1 MSRRPRYTDEEIRA
15 AIAATGEDVVS
26 EAITSQEPMVMKA
39 VGDPNV
45 VAEVMSDLADQVL
58 RKLPQ
63 FAEVGQVPLGA
74 WVNGFA
80 RNILREHARSF
91 ARQRERVMEYEDGS
105 PLIHAFVDAPAPVTG
120 DDEFFLELIETARD
134 RITAQPGGMKRWETL
149 VEMAGK
155 PQRGRSAR
163 EQAREELAEL
173 SGLPVEMFGVEAEQE
188 PEDEVLEPL
197 PEQVAVAPELVAGGY
212 VVGCSVC
219 GAVGSAL
226 ELSEIMNAV
235 RAHRD
240 AHNSG
245 EVSR

>member
-1 MSRRPRYTDEEIRA
+1 MRKRPQYTDEEIRQ
-15 AIAATGEDVVS
+15 AIAATGDDVVS
-26 EAITSQEPMVMKA
+26 EAITSQRPMVMKA

-63 FAEVGQVPLGA
+63 YAEVGQVPLGA

-80 RNILREHARSF
+80 RNILREQARKF
-91 ARQRERVMEYEDGS
+91 ARQRERIMEYEDGS

-134 RITAQPGGMKRWETL
+134 RITAQPGGVKRWEAL

-173 SGLPVEMFGVEAEQE
+173 SGLPVEMFGAEVEQAL
-188 PEDEVLEPL
+188 EVDVPEPL
-197 PEQVAVAPELVAGGY
+197 PEQVAVAPELVEGGY
-212 VVGCSVC
+212 VIGCSVC

-226 ELSEIMNAV
+226 SLGEIMKAV

-240 AHNSG
+240 AHNMG

>member
-1 MSRRPRYTDEEIRA
+1 MSRRPRYTDEEIQA

-26 EAITSQEPMVMKA
+26 EAITSQEPMVMKS

-45 VAEVMSDLADQVL
+45 VAEVMSDLAEQVL

-80 RNILREHARSF
+80 RNILREQARSF
-91 ARQRERVMEYEDGS
+91 ARKRERVVEYEDGS

-134 RITAQPGGMKRWETL
+134 RITAQPGGMKRWDAL

-173 SGLPVEMFGVEAEQE
+173 SGLPVEMFGTEVEQE
-188 PEDEVLEPL
+188 AVAEMPEPL
-197 PEQVAVAPELVAGGY
+197 PEQVAVAPELVTSGY
-212 VVGCSVC
+212 IVGCSVC

-226 ELSEIMNAV
+226 SLGEIMDAV
-235 RAHRD
+235 RSHRD
-240 AHNSG
+240 AHNKG